1 VSHKSQRYTSDLTD
15 EQWERLKG
23 LLPLE
28 NDGRGRPLELD
39 MREVLNALFYV
50 ARTGCQ
56 WRNLPSDFPNYNSVY
71 YHYRKWCRN
80 GTWRKINRYLVWL
93 RRHQQG
99 RCPYPSAAIIDTQ
112 SVKTTESGGERGY
125 DAGKKING
133 RKRHLLVD
141 TVGNMLDVAVHAANL
156 QDRTGAKQLM
166 NKLPSMIRQRLQ
178 MVWADRGYRGLLE
191 MWFIQQLAITLQI
204 VSPEP
209 GQKGFAVLPK
219 RWIVERSFAWLGRY
233 RRLSKDYEHCLFSS
247 EGMIY
252 LVSIHSSLRRLCSP

>member
-1 VSHKSQRYTSDLTD
+1 M
-15 EQWERLKG
+15 
-23 LLPLE
+23 
-28 NDGRGRPLELD
+28 DG
-39 MREVLNALFYV
+39 
-50 ARTGCQ
+50 
-56 WRNLPSDFPNYNSVY
+56 
-71 YHYRKWCRN
+71 
-80 GTWRKINRYLVWL
+80 I
-93 RRHQQG
+93 
-99 RCPYPSAAIIDTQ
+99 
-112 SVKTTESGGERGY
+112 
-125 DAGKKING
+125 
-133 RKRHLLVD
+133 
-141 TVGNMLDVAVHAANL
+141 VHAANL

-233 RRLSKDYEHCLFSS
+233 RRLSKDYEHCLVSS